1 MSDVKYSEAELRNGN
16 LLGFDAMGE
25 PIAAS
30 GVQSVPVAPFA
41 QKLLDDADATTALST
56 LGVSA
61 YAKTLLDDAT
71 AAAARETIGLGG
83 YVNVKQFGAVGD
95 GWTDDTTALQNAYLA
110 ACAVKGTLLIPDGVY
125 LTGGLLL
132 GAAFGQYCTIRG
144 ENFDTVGGG
153 CGAILRLKPAPTTVF
168 LRSAPPAAAA
178 SAASWT

>member
-1 MSDVKYSEAELRNGN
+1 
-16 LLGFDAMGE
+16 MGE

-30 GVQSVPVAPFA
+30 GLPSVPVTPFA
-41 QKLLDDADATTALST
+41 QTLLDDADATTALST

-71 AAAARETIGLGG
+71 ARRETIGLGGYGLGG

-125 LTGGLLL
+125 LARGLLL

-144 ENFDTVGGG
+144 ESFDTVGGG
-153 CGAILRLKPAPTTVF
+153 YGSILRLKPGANNS
-168 LRSAPPAAAA
+168 LLALGAA
-178 SAASWT
+178 SCGSLNRIAQT